1 MNDNTPYTQG
11 AGVAGTSVM
20 SFVMGAVVGA
30 SLALLLAP
38 ENGAQ
43 TRHRIAEVAKRVGQ
57 RVRHSAEDLANDAR
71 EAVEHGRQEFQQDR
85 PGKTRAGV

>member
-11 AGVAGTSVM
+11 AAVAAGSSVM

-38 ENGAQ
+38 ETGSQ
-43 TRHRIAEVAKRVGQ
+43 TRHRLADAAKKIGQ
-57 RVRHSAEDLANDAR
+57 RARHAGEDLANDAR
-71 EAVEHGRQEFQQDR
+71 EAVEHGRQEFQQT
-85 PGKTRAGV
+85 GKPRAGI